1 MITAKHCFPQD
12 FLWGT
17 STASHQV
24 EGGNRNNDWWEW
36 EQLPGKIIKGH
47 TSQDACAWWEGRWEE
62 DLDRARDGSQNAHR
76 MSVEWSRIEPKASV
90 WDEDAIDYYR
100 QILQGAINRDLQL
113 VVTLHHFTNPIWLA
127 EMGGWTNPEVV
138 HFFERYVRKIVN
150 SFKDLAKIWVTINE
164 PNVYTFSGYL
174 DGVFPPGKQDFGE
187 ALKVVDNIVRAHS
200 AAYHAIHEI
209 QPEAMVGLAHY
220 YRGMEPAKRW
230 SPLDRW
236 VTGIRNRIFNEIFP
250 RAVHDGK
257 IRIFGRTSRIPE
269 AVRTQDY
276 FGLDYYTS
284 EMVRFN
290 AFNPRELFGRGS
302 FPKDADLSGTGF
314 IMNAPD
320 GFWKALTF
328 AHSFQLPVII
338 LENGVEDASDRMRPR
353 YLAQH
358 IRKVWEAVNFNW
370 DIRGYFYW
378 TLVDNFEWE
387 RGWTQR
393 FGLWDLDVETQ
404 ERRKRPSADF
414 YREICEENG
423 FSSEMVAKYAPE
435 IFEEMF
441 PGKGPGELS
450 LPR

>member
-1 MITAKHCFPQD
+1 
-12 FLWGT
+12 
-17 STASHQV
+17 
-24 EGGNRNNDWWEW
+24 
-36 EQLPGKIIKGH
+36 
-47 TSQDACAWWEGRWEE
+47 
-62 DLDRARDGSQNAHR
+62 
-76 MSVEWSRIEPKASV
+76 
-90 WDEDAIDYYR
+90 
-100 QILQGAINRDLQL
+100 
-113 VVTLHHFTNPIWLA
+113 
-127 EMGGWTNPEVV
+127 
-138 HFFERYVRKIVN
+138 
-150 SFKDLAKIWVTINE
+150 
-164 PNVYTFSGYL
+164 
-174 DGVFPPGKQDFGE
+174 
-187 ALKVVDNIVRAHS
+187 
-200 AAYHAIHEI
+200 
-209 QPEAMVGLAHY
+209 
-220 YRGMEPAKRW
+220 
-230 SPLDRW
+230 
-236 VTGIRNRIFNEIFP
+236 
-250 RAVHDGK
+250 
-257 IRIFGRTSRIPE
+257 
-269 AVRTQDY
+269 
-276 FGLDYYTS
+276 
-284 EMVRFN
+284 
-290 AFNPRELFGRGS
+290 
-302 FPKDADLSGTGF
+302 
-314 IMNAPD
+314 MNAPD

-450 LPR
+450 IPR